1 MNPFHQPISPSE
13 ARGGAAGGFA
23 PDEARV
29 LRALALLARGKDQW
43 AVVNDL
49 RAQGLSLE
57 EAKRESAAVFDEAVI
72 RLRHAQ
78 RLKRLL
84 AWLLI
89 ASGPLLPLGL
99 AYAGFGFVIFSLA
112 PVGLGIALLYKLP
125 RPRRIPPALL
135 QL

>member
-1 MNPFHQPISPSE
+1 MNPYHQPISTAETRP
-13 ARGGAAGGFA
+13 GGFGV

-29 LRALALLARGKDQW
+29 LRALALLGRGKDQW

-112 PVGLGIALLYKLP
+112 PVVFGIALLYKLP

-135 QL
+135 QI